1 MNSIFI
7 SYRREDTLVY
17 ADRLQEDVAGHF
29 GADEVFRDMDTIEP
43 GSDFVAAID
52 GALSETEIMLVVIG
66 PKWLGPEGRRH
77 LHETGDYVR
86 AEVAAGLR
94 SPRVRVI
101 PVLVGGAR
109 MPAEDEL
116 PAEISSLTR
125 RNAFEMI
132 DTRWRADRAELFR
145 RIDEMLAEDED
156 EDEADGRRDDEEDGD
171 RSRAGEKDEKQRGLR
186 TPTIVGGILL
196 AGAVAGILLA
206 VLLRGSGG
214 EAGPPA
220 EPGTATAT
228 VPASPAQGALAWQL
242 ADAAGLGGPDDQQM
256 TDVVSPLQGA
266 SPPFVAVGSRRSSE
280 DQDGAVWTST
290 DGNVWKAVAKKDLA
304 TGGDQQML
312 GLAFWTKFGRLV
324 AGGYDASGNDA
335 DAALWISEDAS
346 SWDRISVPA
355 ERGVNELINRVN
367 ETRVGLVGAGWRTG
381 GSTDGEDGAIWILG
395 APGASVEL
403 VSDPDLGGPG
413 DQRVNR
419 VVQLAAGRFV
429 AVGLDQGRV
438 GVWVSADA
446 RSWDR
451 VPSPALRGKDQ
462 EILDAV
468 AFGESGIVAV
478 GRAGQDGS
486 VWFSRTGEVWNRAP
500 DPEDAF
506 AAGNGSVLVSSIV
519 ASEPAATSAGA
530 PPLLAGGV
538 VGSDAAV
545 WTSRN
550 GRAWAREPGAEGG
563 LDGEGA
569 RAIEDLTAKGSP
581 VVAVGSIGESSVG
594 LDAAVWLGESP

>member
-1 MNSIFI
+1 
-7 SYRREDTLVY
+7 
-17 ADRLQEDVAGHF
+17 
-29 GADEVFRDMDTIEP
+29 
-43 GSDFVAAID
+43 
-52 GALSETEIMLVVIG
+52 VV
-66 PKWLGPEGRRH
+66 
-77 LHETGDYVR
+77 
-86 AEVAAGLR
+86 
-94 SPRVRVI
+94 
-101 PVLVGGAR
+101 
-109 MPAEDEL
+109 
-116 PAEISSLTR
+116 
-125 RNAFEMI
+125 
-132 DTRWRADRAELFR
+132 
-145 RIDEMLAEDED
+145 
-156 EDEADGRRDDEEDGD
+156 
-171 RSRAGEKDEKQRGLR
+171 
-186 TPTIVGGILL
+186 
-196 AGAVAGILLA
+196 
-206 VLLRGSGG
+206 
-214 EAGPPA
+214 
-220 EPGTATAT
+220 
-228 VPASPAQGALAWQL
+228 
-242 ADAAGLGGPDDQQM
+242 
-256 TDVVSPLQGA
+256 
-266 SPPFVAVGSRRSSE
+266 VGSRRTSE
-280 DQDGAVWTST
+280 GQDAAVWTST
-290 DGNVWKAVAKKDLA
+290 DGNVWKAAAKKALA
-304 TGGDQQML
+304 AGGDQQML
-312 GLAFWTKFGRLV
+312 GVAFWTKFGRLV

-335 DAALWISEDAS
+335 DAALWISDDAS

-367 ETRVGLVGAGWRTG
+367 GTRVGLVGAGWRTG
-381 GSTDGEDGAIWILG
+381 GTTDGEDGAIWILG
-395 APGASVEL
+395 APTASVEL

>member
-1 MNSIFI
+1 
-7 SYRREDTLVY
+7 
-17 ADRLQEDVAGHF
+17 
-29 GADEVFRDMDTIEP
+29 
-43 GSDFVAAID
+43 
-52 GALSETEIMLVVIG
+52 
-66 PKWLGPEGRRH
+66 
-77 LHETGDYVR
+77 
-86 AEVAAGLR
+86 
-94 SPRVRVI
+94 
-101 PVLVGGAR
+101 
-109 MPAEDEL
+109 MPAGDEL

-145 RIDEMLAEDED
+145 RLDEMLAEDEAG
-156 EDEADGRRDDEEDGD
+156 ERGDDEEDGV
-171 RSRAGEKDEKQRGLR
+171 RSRAGERDEKQRSLR
-186 TPTIVGGILL
+186 APAIVGGILL
-196 AGAVAGILLA
+196 AAAVAGTLLA
-206 VLLRGSGG
+206 VLLRDSGG
-214 EAGPPA
+214 EAEPPA

-228 VPASPAQGALAWQL
+228 VPGPPAQGALAWQL
-242 ADAAGLGGPDDQQM
+242 ADPAGLGGPDDQQM
-256 TDVVSPLQGA
+256 TDVVNPLQGA
-266 SPPFVAVGSRRSSE
+266 SPPFVVVGSRRTSE
-280 DQDGAVWTST
+280 GQDAAVWTST
-290 DGNVWKAVAKKDLA
+290 DGNVWKAAAKKALA
-304 TGGDQQML
+304 AGGDQQML
-312 GLAFWTKFGRLV
+312 GVAFWTKFGRLV

-335 DAALWISEDAS
+335 DAALWISDDAS

-367 ETRVGLVGAGWRTG
+367 GTRVGLVGAGWRTG
-381 GSTDGEDGAIWILG
+381 GTTDGEDGAIWILG
-395 APGASVEL
+395 APTASVEL

-419 VVQLAAGRFV
+419 VVQLEDGRFV
-429 AVGLDQGRV
+429 AVGLDQGRA
-438 GVWVSADA
+438 GVWFSADA

-478 GRAGQDGS
+478 GRAGQNGS

-500 DPEDAF
+500 DPGDAF
-506 AAGNGSVLVSSIV
+506 AAGNGSVLVSSVV

-550 GRAWAREPGAEGG
+550 GRTWAREPGAEGG

-569 RAIEDLTAKGSP
+569 RAIEDLTAKGLP